1 MLLHILLVIHII
13 VCVFLIGFVL
23 MQQSEGGAL
32 GMGGGPSGF
41 MTARGAGNF
50 MTRVTWI
57 LFAAFLVLSIVLTL
71 LAGRERAAAS
81 VLGRGGLVEKLD
93 PNALNRPAAPAPST
107 IPVTPDSSV
116 PAPLTAPTPQVR
128 QPLGGS
134 VAPGSAGEAALGGA
148 LPAQPAAPA
157 QK

>member
-50 MTRVTWI
+50 MTRMTWI
-57 LFAAFLVLSIVLTL
+57 LFAVFLVLSIILTL
-71 LAGRERAAAS
+71 IAGRERASNS
-81 VLGRGGLVEKLD
+81 VLGRGGVVERLD
-93 PNALNRPAAPAPST
+93 PNALNKSVTPAPGAPST
-107 IPVTPDSSV
+107 ST
-116 PAPLTAPTPQVR
+116 PAPLTAPAPQVR

-134 VAPGSAGEAALGGA
+134 TAPGSAADGLLGT
-148 LPAQPAAPA
+148 PAPAAPA
-157 QK
+157 TAPQQ

>member
-1 MLLHILLVIHII
+1 MLLHILLVVHII
-13 VCVFLIGFVL
+13 TCVLLIGFVL

-50 MTRVTWI
+50 MTKTTWI
-57 LFAAFLVLSIVLTL
+57 LFAVFLVLSVVLTL
-71 LAGRERAAAS
+71 LAGRERASSS
-81 VLGRGGLVEKLD
+81 VVGRTGTIERLD
-93 PNALNRPAAPAPST
+93 PNALNRPATPAPA
-107 IPVTPDSSV
+107 TPGTSV

-134 VAPGSAGEAALGGA
+134 TAPGSTASSVLGGA
-148 LPAQPAAPA
+148 PAQPAQTPPA
-157 QK
+157 Q

>member
-1 MLLHILLVIHII
+1 MLLHILLVVHII
-13 VCVFLIGFVL
+13 TCVLLIIFVL

-50 MTRVTWI
+50 MTRATWI
-57 LFAAFLVLSIVLTL
+57 LFAVFLVLSIVLTL
-71 LAGRERAAAS
+71 MAGRERAASS

-93 PNALNRPAAPAPST
+93 PNALGRPAAPAPST
-107 IPVTPDSSV
+107 IPASPDTST

-134 VAPGSAGEAALGGA
+134 TTPGSAASSVLGET
-148 LPAQPAAPA
+148 PAPVQTPPT
-157 QK
+157 Q

>member
-50 MTRVTWI
+50 MTRMTWI
-57 LFAAFLVLSIVLTL
+57 LFAVFLVLSIILTL
-71 LAGRERAAAS
+71 IAGRERASNS
-81 VLGRGGLVEKLD
+81 VLGRG
-93 PNALNRPAAPAPST
+93 
-107 IPVTPDSSV
+107 
-116 PAPLTAPTPQVR
+116 
-128 QPLGGS
+128 
-134 VAPGSAGEAALGGA
+134 
-148 LPAQPAAPA
+148 
-157 QK
+157 